1 MNDAFQHMKNATTDL
16 FDQYSEKVRNMR
28 SFTMNEEG
36 KNPST
41 VRLRAEEFDG
51 HWFVFPT
58 IFPPKGEPSDPNDWT
73 RFEAD
78 EQIRDAFRMSIDRN
92 EVFPFGKDSLSAKA
106 FAEGA
111 WKIQE

>member
-1 MNDAFQHMKNATTDL
+1 MSDAFERMQDSTSTL
-16 FDQYSEKVRNMR
+16 FDKYSKKMRNLR

-36 KNPST
+36 RLPST

-51 HWFVFPT
+51 NWFAFPT
-58 IFPPKGEPSDPNDWT
+58 IFPPEYQSSNPKDWK
-73 RFEAD
+73 RLEGD
-78 EQIRDAFRMSIDRN
+78 EDIMDAFRAAIQRN
-92 EVFPFGKDSLSAKA
+92 EVLPFGKDSTGAKA